1 MKPVAKKD
9 IQINGT
15 FYSKGDEIEVNNV
28 EQLQKL
34 NERGFIEPLSQK
46 EIQDFFIK
54 SEKKISRKEEE
65 NKWD

>member
-1 MKPVAKKD
+1 MKPIAKKE

-15 FYSKGDEIEVNNV
+15 FYSKGDEIKVDNI

-46 EIQDFFIK
+46 EIQDYFK
-54 SEKKISRKEEE
+54 KPELKKIFKKEEE
-65 NKWD
+65 